1 MPSDVLKQSTSAAA
15 QGSPAG
21 GTVGAPVTDAIVDPP
36 SVKLIV
42 RLFVIPLIIVAL
54 AVGIMFLI
62 SLMAGRTPTMDEA
75 LKRLE
80 NPGGNRTA
88 DLLVGPASKQ
98 RYMDAKTLVDQM
110 KAGMSEADRVKLTD
124 GLVNILQNHTTDGEG
139 EIRHFLLLALG
150 RTWQPNPAQP
160 PMDSPPAAASRRKA
174 LAVLGTYA
182 NDRDVT
188 ARKAALLATVY
199 LAGRPEAREALPLLV
214 SKLSDEKEDLDVR
227 MAAATALGPLASPD
241 DANVIDALQS
251 AMRNS
256 NEYNAELEWCSALSL
271 AQLGQADVAPTILKL
286 LSREELAQ
294 LKYYDRESDPKSPSF
309 RTLSDL
315 EQQRILINT
324 MIGARNLKSPE
335 VQAQLRKLTES
346 DPSPRVRAAGRE
358 LLAQPWST
366 TAPSHAG
373 S

>member
-1 MPSDVLKQSTSAAA
+1 VLTGYADDKDVA
-15 QGSPAG
+15 
-21 GTVGAPVTDAIVDPP
+21 
-36 SVKLIV
+36 
-42 RLFVIPLIIVAL
+42 
-54 AVGIMFLI
+54 
-62 SLMAGRTPTMDEA
+62 
-75 LKRLE
+75 
-80 NPGGNRTA
+80 
-88 DLLVGPASKQ
+88 
-98 RYMDAKTLVDQM
+98 
-110 KAGMSEADRVKLTD
+110 
-124 GLVNILQNHTTDGEG
+124 
-139 EIRHFLLLALG
+139 
-150 RTWQPNPAQP
+150 
-160 PMDSPPAAASRRKA
+160 
-174 LAVLGTYA
+174 
-182 NDRDVT
+182 

-199 LAGRPEAREALPLLV
+199 LAGHPEGRDAIPLLL
-214 SKLSDEKEDLDVR
+214 SKLNDASEDLDVR

-241 DANVIDALQS
+241 DATVIDALQS

-286 LSREELAQ
+286 LSREELSQ

-324 MIGARNLKSPE
+324 MIGAAKLDVPTVRDKLKW
-335 VQAQLRKLTES
+335 LRDN

-358 LLAQPWST
+358 LLAEPWST